1 MKSPR
6 YFGSFNVLMRPRFL
20 SGPLP
25 ALLAALLLFG
35 GVFQAAVVASSRVAH
50 AQGSGDD
57 GVPVDEGSGGSGD
70 AADVTDEG
78 SGDDIGVDD
87 DLPAEGT
94 APANVPATPL
104 PPKPSGPVESFTL
117 EALMAPDTPP
127 IESGVVWR
135 IFATDESGEKLE
147 LVSETTA
154 GTLEA
159 QLPQGAYFVHAAY
172 GRAGL
177 TKRIDVAP
185 DKTRDSVVLNA
196 GGMRLQAYVGKETK
210 LPENQVSF
218 DIFVED
224 GEIGER
230 TLVIPDA
237 HPDKIIRLNAGTY
250 HVIGRYGDANAVV
263 RADVQVQPGKL
274 IDAILYHK
282 AAKVTLKLVSEHG
295 GEALANTAW
304 SVLAPGGDSVFNSVG
319 AFPAVVLAAGQYT
332 AIARHDDRVYR
343 GTFVVETDLNRD
355 IEVLANQ

>member
-1 MKSPR
+1 MAR
-6 YFGSFNVLMRPRFL
+6 MRFL
-20 SGPLP
+20 PGPVP
-25 ALLAALLLFG
+25 ALLAATLLFAG
-35 GVFQAAVVASSRVAH
+35 GLHVSLIATSRVAL
-50 AQGSGDD
+50 AQDSGDD
-57 GVPVDEGSGGSGD
+57 EGIPIDEGAPDGASGAVVDEGTGD
-70 AADVTDEG
+70 A
-78 SGDDIGVDD
+78 GVDD

-94 APANVPATPL
+94 APVNVPSTPL
-104 PPKPSGPVESFTL
+104 PPAPSGPVQDFTL
-117 EALMAPDTPP
+117 EAQMAPDTAPLQ
-127 IESGVVWR
+127 SGVVWR
-135 IFATDESGEKLE
+135 IFATDATGQKLE

-154 GTLEA
+154 GTLHAE
-159 QLPQGAYFVHAAY
+159 LPQGAYFVHAAY

-185 DKTRDSVVLNA
+185 DKTKESVVLNA
-196 GGMRLQAYVGKETK
+196 GGLRLQAYVGKETK
-210 LPENQVSF
+210 LPENLVSF

-263 RADVQVQPGKL
+263 RADVQVQAGKL

-295 GEALANTAW
+295 GEAFANTAW
-304 SVLAPGGDSVFNSVG
+304 SVLAPGGDSVFNTVG

-343 GTFVVETDLNRD
+343 GTFTVESDLNRD
-355 IEVLANQ
+355 IEVLAIQ